1 MDVGHRP
8 SRQAPVESLTRTEKK
23 RAAVLRAAVQSF
35 CDQGYHAT
43 SMDHVAKLADVSKR
57 TVYNHFASKDAL
69 FDQVVADLWG
79 RVLGAASKKGAPPEA
94 PVAERLEGRALALL
108 DGLLHPEALGLFR
121 VVLAESI
128 RTPALRRA
136 FRSEMDPFELLGISP
151 LLREESRRGR
161 LRIPHLETA
170 ALHFWGL
177 TINGLFWPR
186 TLGIPSPARRKELLV
201 RDGVE
206 AFLTRYAKEK

>member
-1 MDVGHRP
+1 MNVGHRP
-8 SRQAPVESLTRTEKK
+8 SRKAPVESLTRTEKK
-23 RAAVLRAAVQSF
+23 RAAVLRAAVRSF
-35 CDQGYHAT
+35 CDQGYHTT
-43 SMDHVAKLADVSKR
+43 SMDYVAKLARVSKR

-69 FDQVVADLWG
+69 FDQVVAELWG
-79 RVLGAASKKGAPPEA
+79 RVLGATSQKGAHREA
-94 PVAERLEGRALALL
+94 PVAERLERFALALL
-108 DGLLHPEALGLFR
+108 DGLLDPEAVGLFR

-136 FRSEMDPFELLGISP
+136 LRFEMDPFELLGISP
-151 LLREESRRGR
+151 LLREESGRGR

-177 TINGLFWPR
+177 TINGLFWTR